1 MTCEEFSGGQVHEV
15 DPFTG
20 VSSQQQTI
28 LGNSGGK
35 YESFAYDARD
45 LSSPTFY
52 GEQIIVDISFNFART
67 ISHRKAILILQ

>member
-52 GEQIIVDISFNFART
+52 GEKIVDIIYGLSRT
-67 ISHRKAILILQ
+67 ISHHEVILTLQ